1 MRAAGITWS
10 VPERQILTDVSLD
23 CPPGT
28 VTGLLGPNG
37 SGKTSLLHILA
48 GLRRPDA
55 GQVHLGEQRLH
66 GLNARDRARRVA
78 VLEQHSV
85 TGLDLQVRQVIELGR
100 IPHRGRWPASRTEG
114 RDAIAR
120 AVQLA
125 EVGDLLDRRWQT
137 LSGGERQRV
146 QLARAL
152 AQEPEILILD
162 EPTNHLDLGHQIDF
176 LTTVRRLG
184 LTVIAALHD
193 LDLAAAFCDQLVLL
207 QDGAVVASG
216 AAADVLTPAT
226 IQRVYGVQTSVGPH
240 PDSGRLHVVWH
251 HRDRLVGPSHSDG
264 SVSHSTFGFTPK

>member
-1 MRAAGITWS
+1 MRAVDITWG
-10 VPERQILTDVSLD
+10 VPERVILKGVSVD
-23 CPPGT
+23 CRPGT

-37 SGKTSLLHILA
+37 SGKTSLLHVLA
-48 GLRRPDA
+48 GLLRA
-55 GQVHLGEQRLH
+55 QSGQVYVGERSLRE
-66 GLNARDRARRVA
+66 LSSRDRARQVA
-78 VLEQHSV
+78 VLEQHAV
-85 TGLDLQVRQVIELGR
+85 TGLDLPVRQVIELGR

-114 RDAIAR
+114 RDAIDR
-120 AVQLA
+120 AVRLA
-125 EVGDLLDRRWQT
+125 EVADLLDRRWQT

-207 QDGAVVASG
+207 QDGEVVASG
-216 AAADVLTPAT
+216 DAAEVLTPAT
-226 IQRVYGVQTSVGPH
+226 IHRVYGVQTSVGPH
-240 PDSGRLHVVWH
+240 PESGRLHVVWH
-251 HRDRLVGPSHSDG
+251 HRVPVGEFSEPVRSAA
-264 SVSHSTFGFTPK
+264 PR